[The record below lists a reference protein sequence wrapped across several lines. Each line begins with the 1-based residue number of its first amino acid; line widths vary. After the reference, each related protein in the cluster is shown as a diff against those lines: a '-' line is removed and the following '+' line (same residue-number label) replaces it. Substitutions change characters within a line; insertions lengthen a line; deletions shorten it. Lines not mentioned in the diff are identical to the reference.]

1 MIIMIN
7 GAFGV
12 GKTTA
17 AEKLVRAI
25 PDSMLFDPEEVG
37 YMLRAILAGTVT
49 GPENTGDF
57 QDFELW
63 KVLTVQVAEQ
73 LISRYGKHLIVPMT
87 LYKRSNYDYIRDGFN
102 RLDVRTYYF
111 CLLASEA
118 AIYERLRARGEKEG
132 QWVFRQTKRCVEAL
146 RDPVFAEYID
156 TESLVPEAIVDYIQA
171 AVR

>member
-49 GPENTGDF
+49 
-57 QDFELW
+57 
-63 KVLTVQVAEQ
+63 
-73 LISRYGKHLIVPMT
+73 IGKHLIVPMS
-87 LYKRSNYDYIRDGFN
+87 LYKRSNYGYIRDGFN
-102 RLDVRTYYF
+102 RLDARTYHF

-118 AIYERLRARGEKEG
+118 AIYERLRTRGEKEG

-146 RDPVFAEYID
+146 RDPVFAEHID
-156 TESLVPEAIVDYIQA
+156 TESLAPEAIVDYIQA